1 MVVHLETHT
10 QKGLRMRIR
19 VLREE
24 EEEVGGA
31 LREARHTENG
41 GWRVEGSS
49 HFSKC
54 RPLPILKKNAAHFF

>member
-1 MVVHLETHT
+1 
-10 QKGLRMRIR
+10 MRIR

-31 LREARHTENG
+31 LRVARHTENG